1 MVKISLIEKKE
12 KNLFVK
18 WSDGEKSN
26 FNYLWLR
33 DNCPTAH
40 DKNSN
45 HRMFN
50 ILDVPLDIE
59 AKKCKINDDGKLE
72 VVWSV
77 GNHTSYYDQ
86 EWLRKN
92 CYTINN
98 KKKYLSPYQ
107 LWDCSLQKNLESISI
122 EHDEIIETE
131 EGLIK
136 WLELLH
142 HKGIAIVK
150 NSPTEDR
157 SAFKVLNRISHI
169 RETFFKT
176 PFEVLNI
183 PKPNNSAY
191 TAHALRNH
199 MDLPWFENP
208 PGYQFLHWLINS
220 AKGGDSSAVDAFA
233 VANYLRNNE
242 KEIFETLVKIP
253 LKFRDKDYTQ
263 EAHRSFYA
271 PAISLTKDG
280 DFNDIRF
287 SVATMDAL
295 DCHPD
300 LMKEVYEAHHRFGNL
315 LHDDKFQIKFRL
327 VPGDIFSFNNRRILH
342 GRTEYDPNSGNRHLQ
357 GYYMD
362 RDEIIGILSFLKKSR
377 KKFYFNQGFHLSG
390 LLSNHSATTSFTG
403 LFLISTST
411 NILAWSIFCKDMFS
425 KNLLA
430 SAFSAFANTAGL
442 P

>member
-1 MVKISLIEKKE
+1 MTINIAKVSRNVSSLDVEW
-12 KNLFVK
+12 N
-18 WSDGEKSN
+18 DGEKSN
-26 FNYLWLR
+26 FNFMWLR

-40 DKNSN
+40 DKHSR

-50 ILDVPLDIE
+50 ILEASTNIE
-59 AKKCKINDDGKLE
+59 PKTYKVNNEGKLE
-72 VVWSV
+72 IVWNE

-86 EWLRKN
+86 EWLRKH

-98 KKKYLSPYQ
+98 NKKYISPYQ
-107 LWDCSLQKNLESISI
+107 LWDNSLQKDLKSIHI
-122 EHDEIIETE
+122 EHDQIINSD

-142 HKGIAIVK
+142 YKGIAIVK
-150 NSPTEDR
+150 NAPIEKK
-157 SAFKVLNRISHI
+157 SAFPVLNRISHT

-176 PFEVLNI
+176 PFEVINI

-199 MDLPWFENP
+199 MDLPWLENP
-208 PGYQFLHWLINS
+208 PGYQFLHCLINT

-233 VANYLRNNE
+233 VANFLRKNE
-242 KEIFETLVKIP
+242 KDIFETLVNVP

-263 EAHRSFYA
+263 EAHRNFYA
-271 PAISLTKDG
+271 PAITLTKDG
-280 DFNDIRF
+280 DYNDIRF

-300 LMKEVYEAHHRFGNL
+300 IMDKVYKAHHKFGNL

-327 VPGDIFSFNNRRILH
+327 EPGDIFSFNNRRILH
-342 GRTEYDPNSGNRHLQ
+342 GRTAFDPNSGHRHLQ

-362 RDEIIGILSFLKKSR
+362 RDEIIGRLNYLKK
-377 KKFYFNQGFHLSG
+377 
-390 LLSNHSATTSFTG
+390 
-403 LFLISTST
+403 
-411 NILAWSIFCKDMFS
+411 
-425 KNLLA
+425 
-430 SAFSAFANTAGL
+430 
-442 P
+442 